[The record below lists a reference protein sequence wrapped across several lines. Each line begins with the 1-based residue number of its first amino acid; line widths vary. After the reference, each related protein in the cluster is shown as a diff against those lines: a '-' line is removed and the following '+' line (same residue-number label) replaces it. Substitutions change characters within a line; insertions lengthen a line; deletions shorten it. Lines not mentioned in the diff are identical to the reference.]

1 MALTLIKEDGSG
13 KSDANTYAAVA
24 DGDAY
29 HDGHLYAT
37 AWTGAATGSKE
48 KALVMATRV
57 IDALFRFN
65 GFKRVVTQAL
75 QWPRREC
82 RDPDAQ
88 SGIVPGLL
96 LVGGPYLDETKVP
109 AVVVAATCE
118 MARELLAGDRTGDP
132 DGVGMVQIS
141 LTGSMSAVFDTDH
154 PRPVVP
160 RLVQAML
167 APFGSVVEGASGEV
181 RLVRC

>member
-13 KSDANTYAAVA
+13 RLDANTYALAA

-29 HDGHLYAT
+29 HEGHLYAS
-37 AWTGAATGSKE
+37 AWTAAATADKE
-48 KALVMATRV
+48 KVLVMATRV

-65 GFKRVVTQAL
+65 GFKRMATQAL
-75 QWPRREC
+75 QWPRAEC

-88 SGIVPGLL
+88 GGVVPGLL
-96 LVGGPYLDETKVP
+96 LVRGPWLDETKVP
-109 AVVVAATCE
+109 AVVVKATCE
-118 MARELLAGDRTGDP
+118 MARELLQGDRTGDP
-132 DGVGMVQIS
+132 EGVGLIQMALAS
-141 LTGSMSAVFDTDH
+141 NMALLFDTKH
-154 PRPVVP
+154 PRPVLP

-167 APFGSVVEGASGEV
+167 APLGSPIEGNAGQA